1 MKNGPL
7 GKVLKCKQCQLRVHA
22 GEDSRRP
29 SCQRLFTTGIGCC
42 GAIVDPANVESWICE
57 LCENEESLESSVV
70 SALFLS
76 RDLILTHTIE
86 PRLSTMSSSWARGQ
100 GKETLASIR
109 YFFTSMQTY
118 GRARLGPYIML
129 GVYPRDNFYGRL
141 TSSSS
146 RRPEYGASTS
156 MDNCEYLNHT

>member
-76 RDLILTHTIE
+76 RDLILTHDRTPIVYYVLELGARTGLGNLGLHQILSYE
-86 PRLSTMSSSWARGQ
+86 PANLR
-100 GKETLASIR
+100 K
-109 YFFTSMQTY
+109 
-118 GRARLGPYIML
+118 GRAGPIYYAPCL
-129 GVYPRDNFYGRL
+129 PPR
-141 TSSSS
+141 
-146 RRPEYGASTS
+146 
-156 MDNCEYLNHT
+156 